1 VTAGYIAP
9 MVQPGAG
16 SIAAWCD
23 RLLDTVVLLLVAWTL
38 AYHVCLVLRLGTTS
52 AIVIALALA
61 AVALLVVRH
70 AGWPDRGADSPPL
83 PLVLSPGR
91 PRRRTPHLGR
101 VVLAAAGVA
110 GLAMAVS
117 APMPFIWVPWLVA
130 TLGGA
135 LWALQHFGDPTPSAP
150 DDESGESARLAT
162 WVVLLW
168 ALALA
173 VLSVSIVRPNPD
185 DVFYVNMSQWVA
197 VHGAFPVKD
206 TLFSNYV
213 YPPADWPPVAS
224 YDGLVGTVARLLHV
238 HAASVEYMAVPPLA
252 TIASVLALWRLLRT
266 WRVRRLAIVFSAA
279 MIFLLFDGTSNW
291 ATPGN
296 LWATRLWQGKV
307 ILLCLMVPLLLVYA
321 LEYADRPSRGRI
333 LWIAMGG
340 VACVGLTT
348 SALFVV
354 PLIGVAVAAPLVA
367 RSWRQAVAVLVAMSG
382 YALVGGVITVLL
394 GGRSADDFATRK
406 LYRFDPSWIAHSV
419 FLTWLVAVIGVVAVL
434 VGPLLVPHPAA
445 RMTTGLLG
453 LWFGIVL
460 VPGVTHASYSV
471 IGLGPT
477 LWRLSW
483 GLTVGALVGVAVAW
497 VAEHGVLWARG
508 HLAGAWGERARHRN
522 APAVV
527 LIVLLALLVPFG
539 HPIWG
544 GDTAAEWRWPFHW
557 QRSASSIAAVHAIQ
571 ARTRRGDLVL
581 APSALSTTLSVATTA
596 IRAVVPELY
605 FMHYLRDGHPGLHF
619 QDRTL
624 LDSWVNHQLPW
635 DAPGVHLALE
645 AVGPRVVCVWGPDAQ
660 RARRLESWG
669 YRPFP
674 VPTIYY
680 RCLTAP
686 SEG

>member
-1 VTAGYIAP
+1 

-38 AYHVCLVLRLGTTS
+38 AYHVCLALHLGTTS
-52 AIVIALALA
+52 AILITLGLAALA
-61 AVALLVVRH
+61 VLVIRRE
-70 AGWPDRGADSPPL
+70 GWPDSGDEVPAL
-83 PLVLSPGR
+83 PLVRAPGR
-91 PRRRTPHLGR
+91 PRRRTPGLGR
-101 VVLAAAGVA
+101 VVVAAAGVA

-117 APMPFIWVPWLVA
+117 APMPLIWVPWLVA

-135 LWALQHFGDPTPSAP
+135 VWAWQHLGDPLPPGTIDVSDTSPRV
-150 DDESGESARLAT
+150 DT

-173 VLSVSIVRPNPD
+173 VMSVSIVRPNPD

-197 VHGAFPVKD
+197 AHGVFPVKD

-224 YDGLVGTVARLLHV
+224 YDGLVGTLARLLHV
-238 HAASVEYMAVPPLA
+238 HAGSVEYMAVPPVA
-252 TIASVLALWRLLRT
+252 TVLSVLALWRLLRT

-307 ILLCLMVPLLLVYA
+307 IMLCLMVPLLLVYA
-321 LEYADRPSRGRI
+321 LRYVDRPSRGRI

-348 SALFVV
+348 SALFMV

-367 RSWRQAVAVLVAMSG
+367 RSWRQAVVVVVAMAG
-382 YALVGGVITVLL
+382 YPLVGGVITVLL
-394 GGRSADDFATRK
+394 GGRSADNFASRR
-406 LYRFDPSWIAHSV
+406 LYRFEPSWIAHSV
-419 FLTWLVAVIGVVAVL
+419 FLTWLLALVGVVAVL
-434 VGPLLVPHPAA
+434 VGALLVPHPAA
-445 RMTTGLLG
+445 RMTTGILG
-453 LWFGIVL
+453 SWFGLVL
-460 VPGVTHASYSV
+460 VPGVTHASYAV

-483 GLTVGALVGVAVAW
+483 GLTVAALVGLAVAW
-497 VAEHGVLWARG
+497 VGDHGILWARD
-508 HLAGAWGERARHRN
+508 HLGGRWGERTRHRH

-527 LIVLLALLVPFG
+527 LLVLLALLVPFG

-544 GDTAAEWRWPFHW
+544 GDTASEWRWPFHW
-557 QRSASSIAAVHAIQ
+557 QRSASSIAAVREIQ
-571 ARTRRGDLVL
+571 RHTRRGDLVL
-581 APSALSTTLSVATTA
+581 APSTLSTTLSVATTA
-596 IRAVVPELY
+596 IRAVVPQLY
-605 FMHYLRDGHPGLHF
+605 FMRYLRHGHPHLHYH
-619 QDRTL
+619 DRTL
-624 LDSWVNHQLPW
+624 INAWVNYRAPW
-635 DAPGVHLALE
+635 DAPGVRQALE
-645 AVGPRVVCVWGPDAQ
+645 RVGPQVVCVWAPDA
-660 RARRLESWG
+660 RRIRRLESWG
-669 YRPFP
+669 YRTFP
-674 VPTIYY
+674 VPTVYY

-686 SEG
+686 PAG